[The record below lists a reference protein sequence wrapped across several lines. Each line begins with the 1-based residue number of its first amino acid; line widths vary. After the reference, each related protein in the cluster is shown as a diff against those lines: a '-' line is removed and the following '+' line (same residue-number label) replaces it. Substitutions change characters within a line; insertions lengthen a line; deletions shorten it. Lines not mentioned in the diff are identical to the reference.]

1 MLFSNPLLVTRR
13 RGGVGGWV
21 GWSEIGAGKPAAHC
35 DMYATLRV
43 ESRCE
48 LEAANSMV
56 HTYTRQGW
64 PRKELTQMKK
74 YKRR

>member
-48 LEAANSMV
+48 LEAANSAWCIR
-56 HTYTRQGW
+56 TQDRAGQG
-64 PRKELTQMKK
+64 KS
-74 YKRR
+74 